1 MGCYSNVEGHEELN
15 HQPVNDSSS
24 SPTQDASSQLK
35 IHNVIVKDHP
45 IDKIVGDI
53 NKGVQT
59 RSRLASFCEH
69 YSFISGG
76 EPTRIEDALDV
87 LDWVN
92 TMHEELDNFAC
103 SEVWKLVNR
112 PSDRNVIGIKWVFQN
127 KQDENGVMVRNKAR
141 LVVGE
146 LFAPVTRLEAIQIL
160 LAYVTSHNI
169 KLYQMNVKSAFLNGK
184 MDELVYVEQ
193 PPSFEDLKKHN
204 HVYKLSKTLYGLK

>member
-1 MGCYSNVEGHEELN
+1 MGCYSNVEGHEESN
-15 HQPVNDSSS
+15 HQPINDSSS

-35 IHNVIVKDHP
+35 IHNVIVKDHL

-69 YSFISGG
+69 YSFVSGG
-76 EPTRIEDALDV
+76 EPTRIEDVLDD

-92 TMHEELDNFAC
+92 AMHEELDNFAC
-103 SEVWKLVNR
+103 SEVWELINR
-112 PSDRNVIGIKWVFQN
+112 PCDRNVIGIKWVFQN

-146 LFAPVTRLEAIQIL
+146 IFAPVTRLEAIQIL

-193 PPSFEDLKKHN
+193 PPSFEDSKKHN